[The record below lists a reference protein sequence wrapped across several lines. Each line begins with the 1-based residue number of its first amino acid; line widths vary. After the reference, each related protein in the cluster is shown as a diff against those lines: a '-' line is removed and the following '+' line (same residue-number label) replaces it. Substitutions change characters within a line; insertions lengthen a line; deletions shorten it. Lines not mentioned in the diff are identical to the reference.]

1 MATEIAKAY
10 VQILPTLKGI
20 RANIEKELTPEAKK
34 AGKNAGNEA
43 GKMFSG
49 SIKEAAKVA
58 GGHIK
63 KGIGSAAKL
72 AGKAAVAG
80 IAVAATGVAAL
91 TKQAVKNYSEY
102 EQLVGG
108 VETLFKD
115 SAATTIKNAE
125 NAYKTAGLSTNQ
137 YMETVTSFSA
147 SLLQSL
153 GNDTVKAAKYA
164 DMAIIDMSDNANK
177 MGTSMESIQMA
188 YQGFAKQNYTMLD
201 NLKLGYGGTKEE
213 MQRLL
218 NDASKISGIKYDIS
232 SYADIV
238 DAIHVMQTEMGIAGT
253 TSKEAATTIQGSMS
267 MTKAAVQNLITGL
280 GDENADIKSLVS
292 NVIES
297 AGITLGNLVPTIGT
311 VLKSIP
317 SALKGL
323 APILSKELPV
333 IFNDLIPVL
342 ISSVESMFGA
352 LSGMLPSLGGVVKN
366 LLSST
371 VDFIVQ
377 NLPMVIDGI
386 FELVMSLINV
396 LTDPEILTTITQGI
410 THLITTLGPKLV
422 EMLPIL
428 IPTLVDA
435 VMGLVNA
442 LTDPSMIAE
451 LTKVTLQVCI
461 ALIEGLVKAL
471 PPLLKGLFSG
481 ISSSFSTIGILI
493 SDAFSAAWEGIKR
506 IFSPVAEFFT
516 GLWKS
521 IKEKASEA
529 WEGIKNAFSAAGTW
543 FNENIIVPITE
554 FFTGLWEGIKEK
566 AANAWNGIKSVWET
580 VTAWFDEHIVQPII
594 NSALFKVV
602 AELATGAW
610 NAIKL
615 CWEEVYSWFNENVI
629 TPVKNFFSET
639 WEAITGFATSAWDG
653 IKSTWETVSTW
664 FSDTIITPIS
674 DFFSGMWES
683 TKTKASEA
691 WDGIKSV
698 WETVSTWFSDTIIT
712 PVSDFFSGMWE
723 GTKTKAFDAWEGIK
737 SVFGSVS
744 TWFHDK
750 FSEAWQKVKD
760 VFSAGG
766 EIFSGIKD
774 GIEKAFVKVVNGII
788 RGLNKIIAVPFNAIN
803 GTLDKIRNISIA
815 GAKPFEGVV
824 TRFTVPVIPELYRGG
839 VLKKGQMGLLEGDGA
854 EAVVPLEKNTQWIR
868 RVANEMQR
876 TPAVGNNKSSQMM
889 NELIKTVSDMAL
901 FLKNMRVVLDSGEV
915 VGGIS
920 SKMDTALGINNSF
933 AERGVAR

>member
-80 IAVAATGVAAL
+80 IAVAATGVVAL

-516 GLWKS
+516 GLW
-521 IKEKASEA
+521 
-529 WEGIKNAFSAAGTW
+529 
-543 FNENIIVPITE
+543 
-554 FFTGLWEGIKEK
+554 EGIKEK

-683 TKTKASEA
+683 TKTKAS
-691 WDGIKSV
+691 
-698 WETVSTWFSDTIIT
+698 
-712 PVSDFFSGMWE
+712 
-723 GTKTKAFDAWEGIK
+723 DAWEGIK

>member
-10 VQILPTLKGI
+10 VQILPSLKGI
-20 RANIEKELTPEAKK
+20 KANVEKELIPELKKVGEKGGKEAGKKFSDSLKEASKAASKAAGENLKGDIGEAAKSVAK
-34 AGKNAGNEA
+34 SASENIKNRIQDGIKNAVAPAKDLFKNGIGNAAKGIAKTAGEHLKEKIENGVKTAAKNAGEHLKN
-43 GKMFSG
+43 
-49 SIKEAAKVA
+49 
-58 GGHIK
+58 
-63 KGIGSAAKL
+63 GIGNAAKL
-72 AGKAAVAG
+72 AGKMAAAG
-80 IAVAATGVAAL
+80 IAVAAAGVAAI
-91 TKQAVKNYSEY
+91 TKNAVENYSEY

-108 VETLFKD
+108 VETLFKN
-115 SAATTIKNAE
+115 SAAATIKNAE

-177 MGTSMESIQMA
+177 MGTSMESIQTA

-218 NDASKISGIKYDIS
+218 NDASKISGIKYDVS

-238 DAIHVMQTEMGIAGT
+238 DAIHVMQVEMGIAGT

-377 NLPMVIDGI
+377 NLPMLIDGI

-396 LTDPEILTTITQGI
+396 VTDPEILTTITQGI
-410 THLITTLGPKLV
+410 THLLTTLGPKLV

-428 IPTLVDA
+428 IPALVDA

-461 ALIEGLVKAL
+461 ALIEGLIKAL
-471 PPLLKGLFSG
+471 PPLLKGLFS
-481 ISSSFSTIGILI
+481 SVSNSLSTIGILI

-529 WEGIKNAFSAAGTW
+529 WEGIKNAFSAVGTW
-543 FNENIIVPITE
+543 FNENIIVPVTE

-566 AANAWNGIKSVWET
+566 ATNAWNGIK
-580 VTAWFDEHIVQPII
+580 
-594 NSALFKVV
+594 
-602 AELATGAW
+602 
-610 NAIKL
+610 
-615 CWEEVYSWFNENVI
+615 NV
-629 TPVKNFFSET
+629 
-639 WEAITGFATSAWDG
+639 
-653 IKSTWETVSTW
+653 WETVSTW

-674 DFFSGMWES
+674 DFFSGMWDG

-691 WDGIKSV
+691 W
-698 WETVSTWFSDTIIT
+698 
-712 PVSDFFSGMWE
+712 
-723 GTKTKAFDAWEGIK
+723 EGIK
-737 SVFGSVS
+737 NVFGSVS

-876 TPAVGNNKSSQMM
+876 TPAVGNNKFSQMM

-920 SKMDTALGINNSF
+920 TKMDTALGINNSF